1 MARVPTGTLARPS
14 LERPLQGPTLSF
26 RLADEVA
33 VLRAE
38 AGYRSHGRAA
48 RTLAKYAEARVVLEA
63 MRAGTRFA
71 PNGPSER
78 LMLQCLE
85 GRVRIHLPDFHRVE
99 VEAGGLCTLD
109 RYMAIE
115 VEALADAA
123 CLLTVAWPP
132 AA

>member
-1 MARVPTGTLARPS
+1 MARVPSGSLARPS
-14 LERPLQGPTLSF
+14 LERPLHGPALSF
-26 RLADEVA
+26 RLADEA
-33 VLRAE
+33 AALRAE
-38 AGYRSHGRAA
+38 AGYREHGRAA
-48 RTLAKYAEARVVLEA
+48 RTLAKYAETRVVLEA

-78 LMLQCLE
+78 LAVHCLE
-85 GRVRIHLPDFHRVE
+85 GRVRVHLPDFRRVE

-115 VEALADAA
+115 VEALADSA